1 MPQVSLGVKPPTTA
15 GHLARTRQ
23 VTFRRRLE
31 RWVLTMTKT
40 LHGAAL
46 PRRLVTVLIAALF
59 SLTLALNPMSAPNAN
74 ADVSARVGL
83 NAMYIAAAQRGVPYR
98 YGGASPRTG
107 FDCSG
112 LAMYAYARVGRSIPR
127 VAQQQYLATIRIG
140 ASARRQGDLV
150 FFYTGR
156 TVYHVGIYAGG
167 GYMID
172 APHTG
177 TVVQLERI
185 WSSQVLYGRV
195 R

>member
-1 MPQVSLGVKPPTTA
+1 
-15 GHLARTRQ
+15 
-23 VTFRRRLE
+23 
-31 RWVLTMTKT
+31 MTKT
-40 LHGAAL
+40 LPGAAL
-46 PRRLVTVLIAALF
+46 PRRIVTVLIAALF

-74 ADVSARVGL
+74 AVVSASVGL
-83 NAMYIAAAQRGVPYR
+83 SALHVAAAQRGIPYR

-112 LAMYAYARVGRSIPR
+112 LTMYSYARVGRYIPR
-127 VAQQQYLATIRIG
+127 VAQQQYLATIRVG
-140 ASARRQGDLV
+140 AWARRQGDLA

-172 APHTG
+172 APHSG
-177 TVVQLERI
+177 AVVRMERI
-185 WSSQVLYGRV
+185 WSSYVLYGRV

>member
-1 MPQVSLGVKPPTTA
+1 
-15 GHLARTRQ
+15 
-23 VTFRRRLE
+23 
-31 RWVLTMTKT
+31 
-40 LHGAAL
+40 
-46 PRRLVTVLIAALF
+46 
-59 SLTLALNPMSAPNAN
+59 
-74 ADVSARVGL
+74 
-83 NAMYIAAAQRGVPYR
+83 
-98 YGGASPRTG
+98 
-107 FDCSG
+107 
-112 LAMYAYARVGRSIPR
+112 MYAYARVGRSIPR